1 MKKFIAFMLLAVA
14 LLLPVP
20 VSAAD
25 AAPTAET
32 GNAETS
38 ADTMTAIPSADEIK
52 QDVLDTI
59 DKVDWTLSGVE
70 LWEDVKAWI
79 LNHLS
84 TVVGAITALLTLII
98 GLATKFSFVPRIV
111 KSFGV
116 LFDSIKKW
124 YVDNVDALK
133 DFRAQFDKF
142 TASLKGTVDAV
153 EEQSKENN
161 DLRHALDAALKENK
175 ELREHYISVES
186 ALLEAALLDAQQH
199 QRLIQLSGMSCADL
213 DAEYKDYKA
222 RVEAIQALIPGR
234 QRADPPI
241 DETAHGGS
249 V

>member
-1 MKKFIAFMLLAVA
+1 MLLAVA

-116 LFDSIKKW
+116 LLGMIKEW
-124 YVDNVDALK
+124 HENNVGALNDFRTQFNEFKTSLK
-133 DFRAQFDKF
+133 D
-142 TASLKGTVDAV
+142 TVDTV
-153 EEQSKENN
+153 EKQSQENN
-161 DLRHALDAALKENK
+161 DLRHALDEALKENK

-222 RVEAIQALIPGR
+222 RVEAIQALIPPGEGTNTP
-234 QRADPPI
+234 DG
-241 DETAHGGS
+241 ETAHGGS